1 MEKRSN
7 SYLIL
12 MADDDQEDCLL
23 AGLAFEQSEVEGEIR
38 FVGDGQELLEYLRNG
53 HSRPDLI
60 LLDLNMP
67 RLDGRAA
74 LVKIKEDQLLRD
86 IPVVILTT
94 SRNEKDVKF
103 CLNAGACEF
112 KTKPVEISEWVDV
125 IKSATSHCPA

>member
-1 MEKRSN
+1 
-7 SYLIL
+7 